1 MPRIYLSPSTQD
13 WNPYVDGSGSEEY
26 WMNLLADTL
35 EPYLYANTISFVRNT
50 PEMTAASSIA
60 QANSLGGFDFYLA
73 LHSNAS
79 GEGQAGK
86 NRGIIVFYYPTSSDG
101 KRAAELFAA
110 QLRMVYPL
118 PAKVTTQATTT
129 LGEVRRPRYPANLI
143 ELGYHDNY
151 DDARWIENN
160 LDAAAQAIAR
170 GLTEYF
176 GLPFIYPQLV
186 RTGVVTTEGSALRLR
201 SYPGIDG
208 ETVGSIPNGESV
220 QVYGSYPGL
229 VLRGLRRPA
238 RLRGA
243 GLHRGVIIR
252 PFPIFSGRD
261 FSLTAGH
268 KKFTMFFGFME
279 GREGESP
286 VYDSKTQR

>member
-79 GEGQAGK
+79 GEEQAGK

-170 GLTEYF
+170 GLT
-176 GLPFIYPQLV
+176 
-186 RTGVVTTEGSALRLR
+186 
-201 SYPGIDG
+201 
-208 ETVGSIPNGESV
+208 
-220 QVYGSYPGL
+220 
-229 VLRGLRRPA
+229 
-238 RLRGA
+238 
-243 GLHRGVIIR
+243 
-252 PFPIFSGRD
+252 
-261 FSLTAGH
+261 
-268 KKFTMFFGFME
+268 
-279 GREGESP
+279 
-286 VYDSKTQR
+286 

>member
-79 GEGQAGK
+79 GEGQTGK

-220 QVYGSYPGL
+220 QVYGSFQGWYSVGYD
-229 VLRGLRRPA
+229 G
-238 RLRGA
+238 RLGYA
-243 GLHRGVIIR
+243 AQAYIAV
-252 PFPIFSGRD
+252 
-261 FSLTAGH
+261 
-268 KKFTMFFGFME
+268 
-279 GREGESP
+279 
-286 VYDSKTQR
+286 